1 MTRQLRALAAL
12 LQDSSS
18 QYPHGGMV
26 IDNRLIT
33 NPGDPSLSEQHTYIH
48 AWFIGTDVYTHTWY
62 IDTQA
67 DKTPIHIK

>member
-1 MTRQLRALAAL
+1 M
-12 LQDSSS
+12 
-18 QYPHGGMV
+18 